1 VNTLDEQAFTKSLR
15 AGEFFPCYLF
25 EGEQFFIEEAWKDLE
40 KAVEKTF
47 GAGKIFRKK
56 ISTTNVAEQ
65 ELADVLC
72 TMPLGYQVKLIWLDD
87 LRVTN
92 KDIVNIIIR
101 FLQRPAPRTYLVIS
115 LNADPKLGKE
125 LLGAAQKTKCLHVK
139 FSAPKFHQLP
149 RWIQARAKRFG
160 KQISPEGA
168 RLIAEVV
175 GTDFYAIDTELEKL
189 AVAPL
194 RRGDLITV
202 EDLEVL
208 LSGARISS
216 SFEVMDALASGNA
229 PDAFLKLSD
238 LLESGEQPIAFLG
251 LLARH
256 VRLLWQV
263 KSAEKSGKNLAEIK
277 AIIGLPE
284 FVVSRLVEQSRAFS
298 ESDLRELHR
307 GLYEADLSLKTT
319 PVPPLHVLTMILNR
333 LRKRLDTARK

>member
-1 VNTLDEQAFTKSLR
+1 LDEQAFRKSLR

-56 ISTTNVAEQ
+56 ISAGNITAQ
-65 ELADVLC
+65 ELADFLY

-115 LNADPKLGKE
+115 LNADPKLAKE
-125 LLGAAQKTKCLHVK
+125 LLNAAKKTKCFHVK
-139 FSAPKFHQLP
+139 FSSPKFHQLP

-160 KQISPEGA
+160 KRISLEGA

-175 GTDFYAIDTELEKL
+175 GTDFYTIDTELEKL

-194 RRGDLITV
+194 RRADLITL
-202 EDLEVL
+202 EDLEDL

-216 SFEVMDALASGNA
+216 SFEVMDALATGKA
-229 PDAFLKLSD
+229 TDAFLKLSD

-263 KSAEKSGKNLAEIK
+263 KSADESGKSIAEIK
-277 AIIGLPE
+277 DLLELPE
-284 FVVSRLVEQSRAFS
+284 FVVSRLLEQSRAFS

-307 GLYEADLSLKTT
+307 GLYEADLTLKTS
-319 PVPPLHVLTMILNR
+319 PIPPLYVLTLILNR
-333 LRKRLDTARK
+333 LRKRA